1 MAGEERIR
9 EIKAEQCVRGDETV
23 SGSLKREKTA
33 VITLIGMA
41 IMLIAVA
48 VKAVTSSMIAAAAIH
63 VAGLA
68 CFFIIEG
75 IEKTPDSESGL
86 SFKRFFSDLKK
97 PGVIPLILFILVLS
111 PAEMLL
117 SKAVFGSA
125 YIDHVLGRTNV
136 PSLDQFPLLLFSQIV
151 SVLGE
156 EIEYRAFFV
165 GKGMKRF
172 SFWPVAVTDA
182 ILFAA
187 AHYATGA
194 MGIVAWD
201 LGFIFIDAVLFAIL
215 YRKTGNCLISFVPHF
230 LNNMIGFF
238 LVPYLFG

>member
-1 MAGEERIR
+1 MLESM
-9 EIKAEQCVRGDETV
+9 KKDKV
-23 SGSLKREKTA
+23 KM
-33 VITLIGMA
+33 ITLIGMA
-41 IMLIAVA
+41 VMLIAVA
-48 VKAVTSSMIAAAAIH
+48 IKAATSSLIAAAAIH
-63 VAGLA
+63 IVGLA

-97 PGVIPLILFILVLS
+97 PGVLLLILFLLVLS
-111 PAEMLL
+111 PVEMLL

-125 YIDHVLGRTNV
+125 YIDHVLGRVNV
-136 PSLDQFPLLLFSQIV
+136 PGLDQLPLLLFSQIV

-156 EIEYRAFFV
+156 EIEFRAFFV

-172 SFWPVAVTDA
+172 SFWPLAIAGAV
-182 ILFAA
+182 LFAA
-187 AHYATGA
+187 AHYTAGST
-194 MGIVAWD
+194 GIVAWD
-201 LGFIFIDAVLFAIL
+201 LGGIFIDAILFAIL

-238 LVPYLFG
+238 LVPILFG